1 MKKNRMNLLMT
12 LAFASALSVGVAF
25 SAMNNVS
32 AKADNEEFCIAGA
45 AVKYVQE
52 GSKENGIRFAVA
64 VEGNES
70 EGGLFK
76 ELTSDGAFN
85 SDVTVGGVVAPSD
98 LFTGD
103 LTTETVLS
111 DSQSVAPVTFTYSDF
126 EQGENEEAGYMLAYV
141 TLYNFEAGNY
151 NRDFTVRAYYEVNG
165 EKTYSKPR
173 TASMAEIAK
182 MAIEAGDENADELQE
197 YLKNYKVSF
206 MVDGEEVGWSA
217 VKYGEKIDQAEVPV
231 SEGGEYGWFVDD
243 TYQTRFDFNA
253 EIKGT
258 TQVYGKILTT
268 ADLTNG
274 LFTNIEESYTYSN
287 GSLKQAVP
295 VTSENGLATL
305 NVDPGADFYLSMKV
319 AFGHNHATAAQGATG
334 SADNRIGLAYIDPTT
349 SENYRFSFRSTMS
362 AMIYYDKSTQLYDV
376 RSGSAFEEPATGAV
390 TYVYGST
397 NSTPKDPK
405 LVLQNTAAI
414 NNEASKTLTFEY
426 KKMGNEIT
434 VWINGEIWTTATID
448 ANFAG
453 VPSILGY
460 ALDGK
465 VRNYTYSDIVLVK
478 GAELGG
484 EEEEEK
490 VLFTSMTSDYTETQ
504 NGLGETIIKQAL
516 PTDNQ
521 NGLAYFN
528 VAAGEDFYISFD
540 AELAT
545 NVGTATQT
553 WGTGLMAQVGLAYIN
568 TTTNENYRYMFRGT
582 LCGLVSY
589 DKSTTLYDTT
599 GETRT
604 AGKNVIYLFG
614 GSNSNPTKNNWS
626 DDKWASM
633 DGDSFKILENKGSSW
648 GINSSNKFNF
658 AFKKVGNQV
667 SVYVNEYLVETYT
680 VEANFQGV
688 PALLAYSLNSTAK
701 NHTYS
706 NFVVKTGAE
715 VNA

>member
-1 MKKNRMNLLMT
+1 MKKNRMNVIMT
-12 LAFASALSVGVAF
+12 LAFASALSVGVAV
-25 SAMNNVS
+25 SALNNVT
-32 AKADNEEFCIAGA
+32 AKAENEAFYIAGG
-45 AVKYVQE
+45 AVKYVEE
-52 GSKENGIRFAVA
+52 GSQENGIRFAVA
-64 VEGNES
+64 LEGNES

-76 ELTSDGAFN
+76 DLTSEGAFKDN
-85 SDVTVGGVVAPSD
+85 VTVGGVVAPSD

-103 LTTETVLS
+103 LTTETVLA
-111 DSQSVAPVTFTYSDF
+111 DSQTVAPVTFEYGDF
-126 EQGENEEAGYMLAYV
+126 KQGKNEEAGYMLAYV
-141 TLYNFEAGNY
+141 TLYNFEAGIY
-151 NRDFTVRAYYEVNG
+151 NRDFTVRAYYVVDG
-165 EKTYSKPR
+165 VKTYSEPR
-173 TASMAEIAK
+173 TACMAEIAK
-182 MAIEAGDENADELQE
+182 TAIEAGDENADKLQE

-206 MVDGEEVGWSA
+206 MVDGEELSATA
-217 VKYGEKIDQAEVPV
+217 VKYGEKIDETDVPV
-231 SEGGEYGWFVDD
+231 ATEGDYGWFVDD
-243 TYQTRFDFNA
+243 TYKTRFDFNA
-253 EIKGT
+253 EITGT
-258 TQVYGKILTT
+258 TKVYGKILTT

-274 LFTNIEESYTYSN
+274 LFTNLEESYTYSN

-295 VTSENGLATL
+295 ATAENGLATL
-305 NVDPGADFYLSMKV
+305 NVAPGENFYFSMKV
-319 AFGHNHATAAQGATG
+319 SFGHNHSTAAQGATG
-334 SADNRIGLAYIDPTT
+334 SADNRIGLAYINTT
-349 SENYRFSFRSTMS
+349 TNENYRFSFRSTMS
-362 AMIYYDKSTQLYDV
+362 AMIYYDKSTQVYDA
-376 RSGSAFEEPATGAV
+376 RSGASFEEPTTGAV
-390 TYVYGST
+390 TYVYGSG

-414 NNEASKTLTFEY
+414 NNETSKTLTFEY

-434 VWINGEIWTTATID
+434 VWINGEIWTTATIES
-448 ANFAG
+448 NFQG
-453 VPSILGY
+453 VPAILGY

-465 VRNYTYSDIVLVK
+465 VRNYTYSDFVLVK

-484 EEEEEK
+484 EEEEK
-490 VLFTSMTSDYTETQ
+490 VLFTSMTSDYTQSE
-504 NGLGETIIKQAL
+504 NGLGETVIKQAL

-528 VAAGEDFYISFD
+528 VSAGEDFYISFD

-589 DKSTTLYDTT
+589 DKSTELFDTT
-599 GETRT
+599 GATRT

-614 GSNSNPTKNNWS
+614 GSNSNPTKNSWS
-626 DDKWASM
+626 ADKWASM
-633 DGDSFKILENKGSSW
+633 DGDTFKVLENKGSSW

-658 AFKKVGNQV
+658 AFKKVGNQI

-688 PALLAYSLNSTAK
+688 PALFAYSLNSTAK